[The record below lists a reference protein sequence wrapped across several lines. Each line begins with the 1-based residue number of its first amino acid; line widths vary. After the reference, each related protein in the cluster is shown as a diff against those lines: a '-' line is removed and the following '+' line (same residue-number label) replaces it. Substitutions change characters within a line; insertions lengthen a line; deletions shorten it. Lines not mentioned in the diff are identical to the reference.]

1 MPLFVERPTQKLDR
15 TSCANDNVSTPKFT
29 DEQLDAFMASI
40 PAAAG
45 ELVTA

>member
-1 MPLFVERPTQKLDR
+1 
-15 TSCANDNVSTPKFT
+15 VSTPKFT

-40 PAAAG
+40 PAG